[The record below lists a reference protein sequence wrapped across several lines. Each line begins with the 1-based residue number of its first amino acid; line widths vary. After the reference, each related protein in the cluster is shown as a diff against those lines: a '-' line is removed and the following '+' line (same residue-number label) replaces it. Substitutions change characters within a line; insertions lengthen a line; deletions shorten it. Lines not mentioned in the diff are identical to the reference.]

1 MSWQISQS
9 SVGTVTLPL
18 APQVVTDEAP
28 TVDDTT
34 ITVPE
39 QEPVLVSIGSDIRQL
54 TIEGVLWVSG
64 QSFQYLDTTY
74 VAPLLAMRGLQCT
87 LTTPRPLLNLTWK
100 LDKATF
106 ITTKDNAGNPIIKF
120 TLVFKHAA
128 SYVNL

>member
-1 MSWQISQS
+1 MSWQITYS
-9 SVGTVTLPL
+9 GTTVTLPL

-54 TIEGVLWVSG
+54 TLEGVIYVSG
-64 QSFQYLDTTY
+64 QNMSYLDTNY
-74 VAPLLAMRGLQCT
+74 VTPLLGFRGLVCT
-87 LTTPRPLLNLTWK
+87 LSTPRSSLNSTWK

-106 ITTKDNAGNPIIKF
+106 IETKDYANQPVLKF
-120 TLVFKHAA
+120 TLIFKHAA
-128 SYVNL
+128 SYVVL

>member
-1 MSWQISQS
+1 MSWQITQGST
-9 SVGTVTLPL
+9 VVTLPL
-18 APQVVTDEAP
+18 APQTVTDEAP

-54 TIEGVLWVSG
+54 TLEGVIYVSG
-64 QSFQYLDTTY
+64 QNMAYLDTNY
-74 VAPLLAMRGLQCT
+74 VVPLLGFRGLVCT
-87 LTTPRPLLNLTWK
+87 LSTPRSSLNSTWK

-106 ITTKDNAGNPIIKF
+106 IQTKDYANNPVLKF

-128 SYVNL
+128 SYVVL

>member
-1 MSWQISQS
+1 MSWQITYGST
-9 SVGTVTLPL
+9 TVTLPL
-18 APQVVTDEAP
+18 APQTVTDEAP

-54 TIEGVLWVSG
+54 TLEGVLYVSG
-64 QSFQYLDTTY
+64 QNMAYLDTNY
-74 VAPLLAMRGLQCT
+74 VTPLLGFRGLVCT
-87 LTTPRPLLNLTWK
+87 LSTPRSSLNSTWK

-106 ITTKDNAGNPIIKF
+106 IQTKDYSNNPVLKF

-128 SYVNL
+128 SYVVL

>member
-1 MSWQISQS
+1 MSWQITQGS
-9 SVGTVTLPL
+9 TIVTLPL
-18 APQVVTDEAP
+18 APQTVTDEAP

-54 TIEGVLWVSG
+54 TLEGVIYVSG
-64 QSFQYLDTTY
+64 QNMAYLDTNY
-74 VAPLLAMRGLQCT
+74 VMSLLSMRGFVVT
-87 LTTPRPLLNLTWK
+87 LATPRSSLNSTLK

-106 ITTKDNAGNPIIKF
+106 IQTKDYAYNPVLKF

-128 SYVNL
+128 NYVVL

>member
-1 MSWQISQS
+1 MSWQITQGST
-9 SVGTVTLPL
+9 TVTLPL
-18 APQVVTDEAP
+18 APQTVTDEAP

-54 TIEGVLWVSG
+54 TFEGVLNVSG
-64 QSFQYLDTTY
+64 QNMAYLDTNY
-74 VAPLLAMRGLQCT
+74 VTPLLGFRGLICT
-87 LTTPRPLLNLTWK
+87 LSTPRSSLNSTWK

-106 ITTKDNAGNPIIKF
+106 IQTKDYANNPILKF
-120 TLVFKHAA
+120 TLIFKHAA